1 VLTTVPSTDL
11 DLYSEESILAPYQPY
26 RVLRDLGPAVRLE
39 RYGVWAMARYQDVYA
54 ALHDHET
61 FSSGSGVAL
70 NDTINQRMRGTTL
83 ASDPPYHDH
92 VRGLLNGPL
101 TPKALRRHRDL
112 FQRVADELV
121 DRLLTAGT
129 FDAVTDFAQV
139 LPLSVVP
146 DLLGWPTEGREDFL
160 GWASAAFNTIGPL
173 NERAVAEV
181 PAMKGMWQYIAEMA
195 RPGRLRDG
203 SWGADLVAKASAG
216 EIAPE
221 LVPSLIGDYLVPSLD
236 TTISAL
242 SSMLWLLARH
252 PEQWQ
257 AIRADRSLI
266 PNAFN
271 EIVRYES
278 PARGFSRLLTRD
290 QDIDGVRLSAGTRVL
305 MLYASANRDER
316 RWADA
321 GVFDV
326 TRPDASNHVAFGHG
340 IHGCVGQG
348 LARLEGTA
356 LLTALAGRV
365 ARIETGEPVWR
376 VNNHIRAMS
385 ALPATLH
392 AG

>member
-1 VLTTVPSTDL
+1 VLTVPSTDL
-11 DLYSEESILAPYQPY
+11 DLYSEESILAPYEPY

-39 RYGVWAMARYQDVYA
+39 RYNVWAVARYRDVYA
-54 ALHDHET
+54 TLHDHET

-70 NDTINQRMRGTTL
+70 NDTINSRMRGTTL

-112 FQRVADELV
+112 FQGVANDLV
-121 DRLLTAGT
+121 DRLLGVGT
-129 FDAVTDFAQV
+129 FDAVADFAQV

-146 DLLGWPTEGREDFL
+146 DLLGWPAEGREEFL
-160 GWASAAFNTIGPL
+160 SWASAAFNTIGPL
-173 NERAVAEV
+173 NERAIAEV

-195 RPGRLRDG
+195 RPGQLRDG
-203 SWGADLVAKASAG
+203 SWGADLVAKAAAG
-216 EIAPE
+216 EVAPE
-221 LVPSLIGDYLVPSLD
+221 LLPSLIGDYLVPSLD

-257 AIRADRSLI
+257 AIRRDHSLI

-290 QDIDGVRLSAGTRVL
+290 AEIDGVRLRTGERVL
-305 MLYASANRDER
+305 NLYASANRDER

-321 GVFDV
+321 AVFDV
-326 TRPDASNHVAFGHG
+326 TRADAANHVAFGHG

-356 LLTALAGRV
+356 LLTALVERV
-365 ARIETGEPVWR
+365 GHIETGEPAWR
-376 VNNHIRAMS
+376 VNNHIRALS
-385 ALPATLH
+385 ALPATLY
-392 AG
+392 AA